1 MRTSKVEPIEF
12 YYQGGLTAYVQFL
25 NSRKSTLN
33 KIIPF
38 NGESNGIKV
47 EGALQWNDGYNE
59 ICFALLI
66 TFLKEME
73 EHIYRVFDQH

>member
-1 MRTSKVEPIEF
+1 MASQMELKLKAL
-12 YYQGGLTAYVQFL
+12 Y
-25 NSRKSTLN
+25 
-33 KIIPF
+33 
-38 NGESNGIKV
+38 NGMMDTMK
-47 EGALQWNDGYNE
+47 